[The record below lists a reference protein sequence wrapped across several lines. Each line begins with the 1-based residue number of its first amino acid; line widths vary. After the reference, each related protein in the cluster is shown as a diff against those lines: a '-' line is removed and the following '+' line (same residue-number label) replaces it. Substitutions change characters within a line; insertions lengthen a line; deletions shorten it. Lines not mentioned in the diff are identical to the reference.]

1 MMADVSGG
9 ASGPVLSV
17 RDLKVHYPF
26 GGGLLKKPDGVV
38 KSVDGVSFAIAPG
51 ETFSLVGESGCG
63 KTTTGRAVLRI
74 VQPTAGEVRYS
85 RADGSTLDVARAT
98 EAELTAYRREVRLVF
113 QDPAASLNPRLTVR
127 DVIAESLIVQGMA
140 QSEIDDRVAWLMR
153 RVGLRPEYRSRYPH
167 AFSGGE
173 RQRISIARALAP
185 GPRVVIADE
194 ALSALDVSVQAQT
207 INLLLELQ
215 QDLGLTYLFIS
226 HDLSVVSHLSD
237 RVAVMYVG
245 RIVETGPA
253 ETLFSRPRHPYT
265 AALLASAPVPD
276 PERRRGRR
284 KVSLAG
290 EVPDPAHVPAGCPFH
305 PRCAFAVERCRTE
318 VPALR
323 PMGGTAVAC
332 HRAEELDL
340 TLDVA
345 PGLHAAHGVGDAA

>member
-1 MMADVSGG
+1 MSRDNAD
-9 ASGPVLSV
+9 AAAPVIEV

-51 ETFSLVGESGCG
+51 QTFSLVGESGCG

-74 VQPTAGEVRYS
+74 VEPTAGTVLYR
-85 RADGSTLDVARAT
+85 RADGSVLDVAT
-98 EAELTAYRREVRLVF
+98 VPEAELTAYRREVRLVF

-127 DVIAESLIVQGMA
+127 DVIAESLLVQGLA
-140 QSEIDDRVAWLMR
+140 ASEIDDRVAWLMR

-237 RVAVMYVG
+237 QVAVMYAG

-253 ETLFSRPRHPYT
+253 EAIFSRPRHPYT

-276 PERRRGRR
+276 PERRRGGQRVR
-284 KVSLAG
+284 LAG
-290 EVPDPAHVPAGCPFH
+290 EVPDPAHMPGGCPFH
-305 PRCAFAVERCRTE
+305 PRCAFAVDRCRSE
-318 VPALR
+318 VPVLQ
-323 PMGGTAVAC
+323 PSSGLSVAC
-332 HRAEELDL
+332 HRADELDL
-340 TLDVA
+340 AV
-345 PGLHAAHGVGDAA
+345 GAAA

>member
-1 MMADVSGG
+1 MPILDV
-9 ASGPVLSV
+9 A
-17 RDLKVHYPF
+17 DLKVHYPL
-26 GGGLLKKPDGVV
+26 GGGLLTKPKGVV
-38 KSVDGVSFAIAPG
+38 KSVDGISFQIMPG

-63 KTTTGRAVLRI
+63 KTTTGRAVLR
-74 VQPTAGEVRYS
+74 VVAPTSGTVRYRTS
-85 RADGSTLDVARAT
+85 SGDILDVGAAADRD
-98 EAELTAYRREVRLVF
+98 LVAYRREARLVF

-140 QSEIDDRVAWLMR
+140 KSEIDDRVNLLMR

-185 GPRVVIADE
+185 GPRLVIADE

-237 RVAVMYVG
+237 QVAVMYVG
-245 RIVETGPA
+245 RIVESGPTA
-253 ETLFSRPRHPYT
+253 AIFANPRHPYT

-276 PERRRGRR
+276 PDRRRSTARVR
-284 KVSLAG
+284 LAG
-290 EVPDPAHVPAGCPFH
+290 EVPDPSDVPDGCPFH
-305 PRCAFAVERCRTE
+305 PRCAFAIDRCRSE
-318 VPALR
+318 FPEIR
-323 PMGGTAVAC
+323 PVAGQNVAC
-332 HRAEELDL
+332 HRADELEL
-340 TLDVA
+340 A
-345 PGLHAAHGVGDAA
+345 IPGAA